1 VEQALAFFKEDWT
14 TPGMLS
20 DVLIEGVEEFEDAD
34 AWNKDEDRK
43 CWNTSFSVTG
53 KHGSYCGCGGPYA
66 TTEDE
71 ANSLQVKDLTAK
83 DGLGDIESLEV
94 EDWSVPPFAK
104 SREA

>member
-1 VEQALAFFKEDWT
+1 
-14 TPGMLS
+14 MLS

-34 AWNKDEDRK
+34 EDEEDEDRK

-53 KHGSYCGCGGPYA
+53 KYGSYCGCGGPYA
-66 TTEDE
+66 ITEDK
-71 ANSLQVKDLTAK
+71 ANSLQVKVLTAK